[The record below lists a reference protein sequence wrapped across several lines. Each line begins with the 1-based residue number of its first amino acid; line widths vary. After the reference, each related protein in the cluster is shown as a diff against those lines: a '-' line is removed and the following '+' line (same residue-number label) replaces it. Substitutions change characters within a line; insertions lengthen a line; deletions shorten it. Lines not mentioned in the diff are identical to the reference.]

1 MAKEIVMPRL
11 SDTMEEGKI
20 LKWHKRPGDE
30 VHKGEILAEIETD
43 KANMELEAYD
53 TGVLTQIVVDE
64 GGQVPIGQP
73 IAYIGS
79 ASEVQQGG
87 TAAQTAPLVES
98 PSASA
103 PAIAQPERPSEAV
116 TAVASA
122 TPREESPAQPATTS
136 TSEDGRIKASPLARR
151 IASERGIDLHQVR
164 GTGPGGR
171 ILRADVEAFQPSA
184 APVPAAQPVQ
194 VPASAIPAQ
203 PAPAQPAAQVESPFQ
218 RGQTVELNRMQQT
231 IAKRMAA
238 SKQQAPHFQVTVE
251 VDTVDLTELRKRLN
265 DAGEE
270 VRISYNDLIVK
281 AVALALADMPL
292 LNASWRDGSVYV
304 NAEINV
310 GIAVSVPFGLVVP
323 VIHDAD
329 KKGVRA
335 IAGENKAMV
344 ARTRENRMRQE
355 DLQGATFTISNLG
368 MYDVDEFTA
377 IIDLPT
383 VAILAVGSIAEKPVV
398 RNGEIVIRETM
409 RMTISADHRVVYG
422 AEAAQFMQI
431 VKRRLENPYSLLG

>member
-87 TAAQTAPLVES
+87 TVAQTAPLAES

-103 PAIAQPERPSEAV
+103 PASAQPERPSEAV